1 MKVPRKGVR
10 SPPRF
15 ELSGSEPSDEPAP
28 VKIRQLARESNSNT
42 KGNRVGSDQDSREA
56 EGGC

>member
-10 SPPRF
+10 SPPRL
-15 ELSGSEPSDEPAP
+15 ELSGSEPSDEAP

-42 KGNRVGSDQDSREA
+42 KGNRVGSDHDSREA
-56 EGGC
+56 EGVC